1 MAGAV
6 ATLSSRRDWLA
17 FALYGSAALGLAFV
31 DYAARGNPA
40 YVVERFIPAVLSGSY
55 EAPFIYRPLAP
66 WLIQTVTS
74 LCGLSPI
81 AGLVLVRLAGLLTAF
96 VTFHVY
102 VRAWYPSGVALAA
115 TLTMAAL
122 LPLTFTNSWPVPGT
136 YLELTLF
143 SLGCLAIARGRDG
156 LFAVVFIVAAFNRE
170 TSAFLGLLWAVV
182 RFRALEHRTWL
193 LRGAALGAAWVAVFA
208 GLRLAWG
215 FRPYK
220 FLVLW
225 QNLDYLQVFDSTIEV
240 RLRIF
245 GWFWLAILAV
255 PTVLAVRGARL
266 PDAPP
271 MARDAT
277 GVALVFI
284 ATCLVTASIVETR
297 VLVPVFPLLA
307 PAALHFA
314 TTQTGSLLR
323 RPPDHSR

>member
-1 MAGAV
+1 M
-6 ATLSSRRDWLA
+6 
-17 FALYGSAALGLAFV
+17 
-31 DYAARGNPA
+31 
-40 YVVERFIPAVLSGSY
+40 LSGSD
-55 EAPFIYRPLAP
+55 EPPFIYRPLAP
-66 WLIQTVTS
+66 WLIKTVTS
-74 LCGLSPI
+74 FCGLSPI
-81 AGLVLVRLAGLLTAF
+81 AGFVLMRLAGLLAAF

-102 VRAWYPSGVALAA
+102 VRNWYPSGVALAA

-156 LFAVVFIVAAFNRE
+156 LFGVVFIVAAFNRE
-170 TSAFLGLLWAVV
+170 TSAFLGLLWAAV
-182 RFRALEHRTWL
+182 RFRALKRGTWIV
-193 LRGAALGAAWVAVFA
+193 RAAALGAAWMVVFA
-208 GLRLAWG
+208 GLRWTWG

-225 QNLDYLQVFDSTIEV
+225 QNLDYLQMFDSTIEA

-255 PTVLAVRGARL
+255 PTVLALRGARMS
-266 PDAPP
+266 DAPP

-314 TTQTGSLLR
+314 TTQTGSHLK
-323 RPPDHSR
+323 RPPKHSR